1 MRHET
6 AERQLEETEG
16 PEGGGMCAAGG
27 GLSIVFFPLGKS
39 ALHVG
44 LGVMSGEILIT
55 AKALRYRK
63 GLSVLLTIRRRL
75 PKAA

>member
-1 MRHET
+1 MQQE
-6 AERQLEETEG
+6 
-16 PEGGGMCAAGG
+16 GG
-27 GLSIVFFPLGKS
+27 GLSIIFFFPLGKS
-39 ALHVG
+39 SLHVG

-63 GLSVLLTIRRRL
+63 GLSVSLTIRRRL